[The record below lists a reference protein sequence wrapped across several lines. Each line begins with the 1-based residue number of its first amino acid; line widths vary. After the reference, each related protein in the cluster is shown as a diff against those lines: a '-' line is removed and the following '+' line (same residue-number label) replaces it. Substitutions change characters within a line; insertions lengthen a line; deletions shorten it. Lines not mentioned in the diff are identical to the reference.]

1 MAGVVHGLKI
11 NAGPSYV
18 SSVPRARKGVVQIR
32 FEILEYLYY
41 NPTPQPRTHVWR
53 KATTLSYDD
62 FLKHLEYLT
71 EKGLVTEDGDGNG
84 VISAEGREVFNKLR
98 QVLPSIL

>member
-1 MAGVVHGLKI
+1 
-11 NAGPSYV
+11 
-18 SSVPRARKGVVQIR
+18 VPRARKGVVQIR

-41 NPTPQPRTHVWR
+41 NPIPQPRTHVWR

-62 FLKHLEYLT
+62 FLKHLEYLRD
-71 EKGLVTEDGDGNG
+71 KGLLREDGEGNSI
-84 VISAEGREVFNKLR
+84 ISPEGQDVFNKLR

>member
-1 MAGVVHGLKI
+1 M
-11 NAGPSYV
+11 
-18 SSVPRARKGVVQIR
+18 PRARKGVVQIR

-41 NPTPQPRTHVWR
+41 NPAPQPRTHVWR

-62 FLKHLEYLT
+62 FLKHLEYLKD
-71 EKGLVTEDGDGNG
+71 KGLLTEDEEGNS
-84 VISAEGREVFNKLR
+84 VISPEGQDVFNKLR